1 MRVPMKERMSRID
14 HVAGKLNIWL
24 FVIAIG
30 LAVLDFSVL
39 VVKSVEA
46 LPPPEAESSAPRSSA
61 PDATG

>member
-14 HVAGKLNIWL
+14 RVAGKLNIWL

-46 LPPPEAESSAPRSSA
+46 LPPPGGSNADQSAA
-61 PDATG
+61 PDATS

>member
-14 HVAGKLNIWL
+14 RVAGKLNIWL

-39 VVKSVEA
+39 IFKSVEA
-46 LPPPEAESSAPRSSA
+46 LPPPEAESSAAQPSA
-61 PDATG
+61 PGKVG